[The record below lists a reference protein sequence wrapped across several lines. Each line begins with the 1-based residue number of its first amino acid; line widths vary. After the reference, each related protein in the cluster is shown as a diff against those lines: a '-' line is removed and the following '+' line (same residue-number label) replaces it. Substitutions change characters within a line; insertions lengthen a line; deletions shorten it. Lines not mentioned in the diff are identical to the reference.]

1 MKSPKVLLLALIC
14 VFVSTKAFAQ
24 RGTFNDS
31 RDKVSVSVEVA
42 PSQVTT
48 GGDAILAVILEHDP
62 HWHTHT
68 NDPQIPEALGDPEYY
83 YATELFFELPDG
95 SPITIHDGYI
105 QWPEAIVVEVGF
117 GDEPVDYGVF
127 ADSTVV
133 FVPLTIAPDAIPG
146 STNIK
151 LRTVFQACDD
161 TSCLRPTPLKDNG
174 EVWEEY
180 GITIEI
186 DIIDPASA
194 NSASQT
200 TQYSQSPLFKQFDSS
215 VFSKIHAGVEAPI
228 DHVIE
233 FDAFGIRFS
242 LNTAG
247 PLGLL
252 FLLLVASGGG
262 FLLNLTPC
270 VLPVIPIKIMGLS
283 AHAGNR
289 RKTFILGVWMMLGV
303 MALWIGLGVGIA
315 LIAGFTAINQLFQY
329 PAFTIIL
336 GAFIGIMAI
345 GMGGLFS
352 IRLPNALYKVNPK
365 QDSFFGSF
373 LFGVMTAVLSTPC
386 TAPFMGAAAA
396 WAASQSPTLT
406 LTVFGAIGFGMAI
419 PYLILAAFPQL
430 VEKMPR
436 AGAAS
441 EVIKQVMGLLMLAAA
456 AYFIGVGLSGM
467 FQEEGAPPS
476 RTYLWIVTAC
486 VSASGLWLAWRTL
499 RIAKKSVIKV
509 AFIIVGLLITASAV
523 VVGNRLTEDGP
534 IDWEYYT
541 PEILQEKLAEGDVV
555 VIEFTAEWCLNCK
568 LLESTVLHSA
578 RVVEAFEAEDVTP
591 IKVDLTGNNVSGN
604 ELLNEVGGLRI
615 PLLIIMG
622 PDGEEDFRGDFYTVD
637 QVLKAIKKSRS
648 GE

>member
-1 MKSPKVLLLALIC
+1 